1 MFKKKTIQII
11 TPARLHFGFLEIN
24 NNHPNNSFGG
34 IGLSIDKFNTKIKV
48 IKNLKTKV
56 KGKSLDKASFFLNT
70 FCKKKKIKP
79 NFFLN
84 VEKYYP
90 QHIGLGSGTQL
101 ALSIG
106 KAISDLSNLNLEIE
120 KIAKIL
126 NRSDRSNV

>member
-1 MFKKKTIQII
+1 MFKKKIIQII

-70 FCKKKKIKP
+70 FCKEKKLNQI
-79 NFFLN
+79 FF
-84 VEKYYP
+84 
-90 QHIGLGSGTQL
+90 
-101 ALSIG
+101 
-106 KAISDLSNLNLEIE
+106 
-120 KIAKIL
+120 
-126 NRSDRSNV
+126 